1 MPATEKEL
9 KFDFSDA
16 SRTDSQK
23 WKLYVKDLSH
33 LVMNTHGPLGSL
45 ADPRTIT
52 LNEDSPGDDLWGLT
66 ERQPF
71 TEQFN
76 SQNEKTFIALKDK
89 WFKIQMLVYTN
100 LDSSFLASDTELVNK
115 YSYTA
120 LRARIE
126 QYLTA
131 KSDSGDPVSDD
142 YAALLLQFVPFGSFL
157 LHHLDKKYGVEEATD
172 AISMLIAHDVA
183 RNSFK
188 DGSTAELQKW
198 CNTKNYDFN
207 DTPDLIETEKHGR
220 LLSYRRYSVI
230 VHFGGT

>member
-1 MPATEKEL
+1 
-9 KFDFSDA
+9 
-16 SRTDSQK
+16 
-23 WKLYVKDLSH
+23 
-33 LVMNTHGPLGSL
+33 
-45 ADPRTIT
+45 
-52 LNEDSPGDDLWGLT
+52 
-66 ERQPF
+66 
-71 TEQFN
+71 
-76 SQNEKTFIALKDK
+76 
-89 WFKIQMLVYTN
+89 MLVYSN
-100 LDSSFLASDTELVNK
+100 LDSSFLSSDTELVNK

-120 LRARIE
+120 VRARIE

-188 DGSTAELQKW
+188 DGSTGELQKW

-207 DTPDLIETEKHGR
+207 DTKRTLLRQKNMDAYCLIE
-220 LLSYRRYSVI
+220 
-230 VHFGGT
+230 GTR